1 MSLIEKAMETVVKLL
16 PDKPAD
22 PLIGAHRTVGQP
34 VSRLDGP
41 VKVIGTARFTA
52 EVTIDGLVFA
62 SLACSTIARGRIRS
76 IETAAARRVSGVV
89 DVMTHANCPRMDA
102 PPAMV
107 RDPNGAAM
115 SDLPVMQ
122 DDSVRWNGQPVA
134 VVLAETQE
142 AADHAASLIVI
153 DYEAEPADLAFEA
166 MIPDAEMPKNILG
179 QPPEVRHGDA
189 EGALQNAATRVD
201 RIYRTPRHYNSA
213 IELHVTTA
221 HWEADDALVI
231 HDASQTLQASR
242 YTIAKAFSLKPD
254 NVRILA
260 PFVGGAFGSKG
271 VWNHTL
277 LCVAAA
283 KLVGRPVRLMLSR
296 EDVFRATGGRTLT
309 EQRVALGAN
318 ADGTLAALI
327 HTGTTAVTSH
337 NSFPEQFT
345 FPARHL
351 YATDNLYL
359 QQKVVLL
366 DMVANTAMR
375 APGESVGTFALE
387 SALDELGHA
396 MALDPVE
403 LRRRI
408 EPVRDPEKGTEFSSR
423 HLLDAYRRGAERF
436 GWSNRNPVPR
446 ARRDGEWLIGHG
458 VATATYPYYRRPAS
472 AQLRLGDDGHV
483 VIRAAAHEMGMGT
496 ATVQAQHAAE
506 RLGLPLD
513 HVRFDYGDAAMPK
526 SPLAGGSCQSA
537 SIAAAILA
545 VCTTLV
551 KDLLE
556 LATDGSPLS
565 GAGVDDV
572 EMRDGGLYL
581 KDAGGRGERYQDL
594 LRQAGTRFI
603 ECAADAPA
611 PTEILKYSMH
621 SYGAQ
626 FCEVRVSAITGEVR
640 VTRWLGSFDTGR
652 ILNPKTA
659 RSQFRGGIIMGIG
672 MALMEDALFDE
683 RSGRFMN
690 PSLAEYHV
698 PVHMDIPEIDVIW
711 NDIPDPHTPLGL
723 HGIGE
728 IGITGVAAAIANAV
742 FNATGIRIRELPIT
756 LDKLLAAGIGE
767 D

>member
-166 MIPDAEMPKNILG
+166 MVPDAEMPKNILG
-179 QPPEVRHGDA
+179 QSPDVRHGDA
-189 EGALQNAATRVD
+189 EAALRNATTRVD
-201 RIYRTPRHYNSA
+201 RIYRTLRHYNSA

-423 HLLDAYRRGAERF
+423 HLLEAYRRGAERF

-545 VCTTLV
+545 VCATLV

>member
-1 MSLIEKAMETVVKLL
+1 MSLIEKAMERVVKLL

-22 PLIGAHRTVGQP
+22 PLIGAHRTVGHP

-41 VKVIGTARFTA
+41 LKVIGTARFTA
-52 EVTIDGLVFA
+52 EVTFDGLLFA
-62 SLACSTIARGRIRS
+62 SLACSTIARGRIGS
-76 IETAAARRVSGVV
+76 IDTAAAQQVPGVIA
-89 DVMTHANCPRMDA
+89 VMTHENCPRMAA

-122 DDSVRWNGQPVA
+122 DDGVRWNGQPVA

-142 AADHAASLIVI
+142 AADHATSLLLFE
-153 DYEAEPADLAFEA
+153 YETEHADLAFEA
-166 MIPDAEMPKNILG
+166 MIPDAPLPKNILG
-179 QPPEVRHGDA
+179 QPPEVRKGDA
-189 EGALQNAATRVD
+189 EDALQKATT
-201 RIYRTPRHYNSA
+201 RIDEVYRTPRHYNSA
-213 IELHVTTA
+213 MELHVTTA
-221 HWEADDALVI
+221 HWEADDAVVI
-231 HDASQTLQASR
+231 HDASQTLQATR
-242 YTIAKAFSLKPD
+242 YTIAKAFSLKLE

-271 VWNHTL
+271 VWNHTV

-283 KLVGRPVRLMLSR
+283 KLTGRPVRLVLSR
-296 EDVFRATGGRTLT
+296 EDVFRETGGRTLT

-318 ADGTLAALI
+318 DDGTLAALI

-345 FPARHL
+345 FPAKHL
-351 YATDNLYL
+351 YATENLFL

-387 SALDELGHA
+387 SALDELSHA
-396 MALDPVE
+396 IAVDPVE

-408 EPVRDPEKGTEFSSR
+408 EPTRDPEKDTEFSSR
-423 HLLDAYRRGAERF
+423 HLIEAYRRGAERF
-436 GWSNRNPVPR
+436 GWANRKSVPR
-446 ARRDGEWLIGHG
+446 STRDGEWLIGHG

-472 AQLRLGDDGHV
+472 AQLRLFDDGHV
-483 VIRAAAHEMGMGT
+483 VISAAAHEMGMGT

-513 HVRFDYGDAAMPK
+513 LVRFEYGDAAMAK

-537 SIAAAILA
+537 SIAAAIIA
-545 VCTTLV
+545 VCSALV
-551 KDLLE
+551 KELLE
-556 LATDGSPLS
+556 LATDDSPLADAS
-565 GAGVDDV
+565 PDEV
-572 EMRDGGLYL
+572 ETRDGGLYR
-581 KDAGGRGERYQDL
+581 KEAPHRGESYADL
-594 LRQAGTRFI
+594 LRRAEQSFI
-603 ECAADAPA
+603 QCDADAPA
-611 PTEILKYSMH
+611 PTELLKYSMH

-698 PVHMDIPEIDVIW
+698 PVHMDVPEIDVIW

-742 FNATGIRIRELPIT
+742 YNATGIRVRELPIT
-756 LDKLLAAGIGE
+756 LDKLLAGGVGQ